1 MNDFKVKYIKLSSEY
16 LDDKLN
22 TVKVKEKGIY
32 KLEDPKKSS
41 IKKFVSSIFHSKG

>member
-1 MNDFKVKYIKLSSEY
+1 MNDFKAKYLQISSKY

-41 IKKFVSSIFHSKG
+41 IKKFVNSIFHSKG